1 MVRCPSCARECAD
14 NNRFCAFCATALDA
28 TSAETVLDAVSQ
40 PRLTSQSSVDEG
52 RFLPGTVVAGRY
64 RVAGLLGRGG
74 MGEVYR
80 ATDLTLG
87 QAVALKFLPET
98 LSRDERALARFYN
111 EVRIARQISHPNVC
125 RVYDIGE
132 TQGLHYISME
142 FVDGEDLGS
151 LLRRI
156 GRLPVDKAVET
167 ARKLCAGLAAAHEKG
182 VLHRDLKPANVMI
195 DGRGQVVIMDF
206 GLAGLA
212 GQLQGDI
219 RSGTPAYMSPEQLAG
234 TEVTVKSDIY
244 ALGLLL
250 YELFTGKRAF
260 EAASLMELMQMQ
272 ERAAP
277 ASITT
282 VAKDLDPAVER
293 VIMRCLHPDP
303 RRRPSS
309 VLAVAAGLPGGDPL
323 AAALAAGET
332 PSPDQVVAAGETEG
346 LAPKVA
352 IAWLAAVL
360 AGLAIV
366 EALAPSQTLT
376 AKLPIENSPE
386 ALSRDAQKVVQSLGY
401 TARPA
406 DRAWGLHYNDNY
418 VDYLNRHPAEAK
430 SRWQNPAAGHPP
442 LIHFWYRQSPA
453 PIAAVRG
460 FNVAVSFS
468 DPPMET
474 SGMVRL
480 RTDLDGKL
488 LQFETLTPQ
497 VEAPAAQPAAP
508 FEWSRLF
515 QAAGLDMS
523 KFQPTDPQWSPLTN
537 ADARAAWTGV
547 VEPAAT
553 KLRVEAAAWRGRPV
567 FFRISGPW
575 SVPEQRPVP
584 AGTTNQIPSL
594 IVVYLALFSACVIAW
609 RHARSGKSDQRGAL
623 KMGGLYFVWMAG
635 SRMLFAHH
643 TGTLSEL
650 NGFWSTVST
659 ALINGGAVWVFYIA
673 LEPWVRR
680 SWPHTIIGWNR
691 FRAKGL
697 RDPLVGRDLLY
708 GLGFGTLLAILQLA
722 GTAFQGNGGQPYM
735 PALEALTG
743 VRYELA
749 SLLNGLN
756 NGIFGGLLDL
766 FILFLLRVVLRKQWI
781 ASLVF
786 VAITALTAAF
796 GSSTP
801 WVDYPVAAISGAVGA
816 FILLR
821 FGLLAAIAAHAGLQ
835 ILESCPPTLDF
846 SSWYIGLALIPPVVV
861 ALIAL
866 YGFRTALAGRPLM
879 PET

>member
-1 MVRCPSCARECAD
+1 MVRCPSCAHECAD
-14 NNRFCAFCATALDA
+14 HNRFCAFCATPLDA
-28 TSAETVLDAVSQ
+28 TSAETAALGAVS
-40 PRLTSQSSVDEG
+40 LQSVSVDEG

-111 EVRIARQISHPNVC
+111 EVRIARQITHPNVC

-132 TQGLHYISME
+132 SQGQHYISME

-167 ARKLCAGLAAAHEKG
+167 ARKICAGLAAAHEKG

-260 EAASLMELMQMQ
+260 DAASLMELIEMQ

-277 ASITT
+277 ASITI
-282 VAKDLDPAVER
+282 VAKDLEPAAER
-293 VIMRCLHPDP
+293 VIMRCLDPDP

-323 AAALAAGET
+323 AAAMAAGET
-332 PSPDQVVAAGETEG
+332 PSPDLVVAAGETEG

-352 IAWLAAVL
+352 VAWLAAVL
-360 AGLAIV
+360 VGLAIL
-366 EALAPSQTLT
+366 EAMAPSQTLT

-386 ALSRDAQKVVQSLGY
+386 ALSRDAQKLVQNFGY

-406 DRAWGLHYNDNY
+406 DQAWGFHYHDSY
-418 VDYLNRHPAEAK
+418 VDYLNRHPALAK
-430 SRWQNPAAGHPP
+430 ARWRNPASGHPP

-453 PIAAVRG
+453 PISAVRG
-460 FNVAVSFS
+460 FNVAVTST

-474 SGMVRL
+474 SGMVTV

-488 LQFETLTPQ
+488 LVFETLTPQ
-497 VEAPAAQPAAP
+497 VEAPAPQPPAP
-508 FEWSRLF
+508 FDWSRLF

-537 ADARAAWTGV
+537 ADARAAWIAS
-547 VEPAAT
+547 VEPAGT
-553 KLRVEAAAWRGRPV
+553 TLRVEAATWRGRPV

-575 SVPEQRPVP
+575 TVPEQKPPP
-584 AGTTNQIPSL
+584 AGANNQLPSL
-594 IVVYLALFSACVIAW
+594 IVVYLALLSACVIAW
-609 RHARSGKSDQRGAL
+609 RHVRTGKSDRRGAL
-623 KMGGLYFVWMAG
+623 KMGVLYFVWMAG
-635 SRMLFAHH
+635 ARMLFAHH
-643 TGTLSEL
+643 TATLSEL
-650 NGFWSTVST
+650 NVFWLTSST
-659 ALINGGAVWVFYIA
+659 ALINGGSVWVFYIA

-691 FRAKGL
+691 FAAKGL
-697 RDPLVGRDLLY
+697 RDPLVVRDLLY
-708 GLGFGTLLAILQLA
+708 GMGFGIVMTGLQLA
-722 GTAFQGNGGQPYM
+722 GMALQGNGGQPYL
-735 PALEALTG
+735 PPLEALMG
-743 VRYELA
+743 VRHELGV
-749 SLLNGLN
+749 LLNALN
-756 NGIFGGLLDL
+756 SAVFSGLLSM

-781 ASLVF
+781 ATVVF
-786 VAITALTAAF
+786 VAISAITQAV

-801 WVDYPVAAISGAVGA
+801 WVDYPVAAIGGVVVA
-816 FILLR
+816 FVLLR
-821 FGLLAAIAAHAGLQ
+821 FGLLAAMSAMACEQLLG
-835 ILESCPPTLDF
+835 SCPATLDF
-846 SSWYIGLALIPPVVV
+846 SSWYIGLALIPPMAV
-861 ALIAL
+861 ALIAV
-866 YGFRTALAGRPLM
+866 YGFRTALAGRPLI